1 MVELIQLIIHLMTK
15 HKKNTFITYAFSFI
29 VFAFFFHNAKSQVYV
44 KDVKYLAKEGDTS
57 FNERGYLLRVLKE
70 NREDSMKII
79 LEYRINSKVVYTKY
93 YAKYDSL
100 HRLIYL
106 NYITKRESV
115 DGGGG
120 KGIYIY
126 KYQDSIPTE
135 LLVYKKSG
143 RDYLFKYKEIYNLT
157 LKKSFLYKTET
168 KEDSLLLR
176 SLQE

>member
-1 MVELIQLIIHLMTK
+1 MEGLIQLITHHMTR
-15 HKKNTFITYAFSFI
+15 HKGFYYLYYLLPLFFLTSFFGNAESQI
-29 VFAFFFHNAKSQVYV
+29 VVE
-44 KDVKYLAKEGDTS
+44 DVNYLAKEGDS
-57 FNERGYLLRVLKE
+57 SLNKGKYLLRVLKE
-70 NREDSMKII
+70 NREDSMKLI
-79 LEYRINSKVVYTKY
+79 LEYRINSKVIKTKY

-126 KYQDSIPTE
+126 KYQDDIPIE

-143 RDYLFKYKEIYNLT
+143 RRYLFNYKEVYDQILHE
-157 LKKSFLYKTET
+157 SIFYKTET
-168 KEDSLLLR
+168 EMDALLLKD
-176 SLQE
+176 LKN